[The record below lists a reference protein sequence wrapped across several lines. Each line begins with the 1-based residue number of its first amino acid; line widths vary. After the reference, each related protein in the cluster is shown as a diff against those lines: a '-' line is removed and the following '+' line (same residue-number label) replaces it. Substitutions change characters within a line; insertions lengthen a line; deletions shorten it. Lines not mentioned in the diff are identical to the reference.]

1 MTQHRAVPCFVS
13 PIASMAACLAASDL
27 DVTWDAALRWLETGR
42 WYRGYGGIAKPD
54 REPHRY
60 LRMAEMAIDHM
71 PYLDAERADR
81 VTGLHF
87 WLGAEAETA

>member
-1 MTQHRAVPCFVS
+1 MTKYCAAPRFVP
-13 PIASMAACLAASDL
+13 PITSMAACLAASDL
-27 DVTWDAALRWLETGR
+27 DLTWGDALRWLETGY
-42 WYRGYGGIAKPD
+42 WPPYVHVAKPD
-54 REPHRY
+54 REPYRY

-81 VTGLHF
+81 VTGLHH